1 MADVVLARQQIS
13 VDGLTNTQT
22 AIDATDVYY
31 FEFDNKT
38 FLHIVNGAG
47 GASIVTFTITQAG
60 RGGTVIQ
67 NETVTVAAGDEQMI
81 GPFPDVYGELSG
93 AQAGRVHMSQDQAAS
108 VTAGVYR
115 V

>member
-1 MADVVLARQQIS
+1 MAVVVLTRQQIAQS
-13 VDGLTNTQT
+13 GLTNTQT
-22 AIDATDVYY
+22 AIDATDDYY

-47 GASIVTFTITQAG
+47 GASIVTFTIDQAG
-60 RGGTVIQ
+60 RGNTNIAD
-67 NETVTVAAGDEQMI
+67 ETVTVAAGDEQFI
-81 GPFPDVYGELSG
+81 GPFPEVYGANGG
-93 AQAGRVHMSQDQAAS
+93 ANKGQVHFKQDQAAS